1 MLTIKDSFPDLVI
14 PAYFKVKEST
24 GEWRIIHADYES
36 AVDSLLNGGYNT
48 ANVKRVQGR
57 GDYPVANVKSSD
69 GKEAEVIVR
78 SYRRG
83 GLAGLVLP
91 DIFNDA
97 RRPLN
102 ELVLTEKG
110 RANGVLLPEILGL
123 QIKWILPFFYRAKIV
138 VKKIPDT
145 ITLEETLFSLD
156 KKGLNRKE
164 LYRQKAN
171 LIASLV
177 KAIRQLHNAGIN
189 HRDLNIRNILIKRTG
204 LDFAAYIIDLDKSE
218 HETGKTGL
226 ALDKRI
232 DNLIRLNRSLEKM
245 LFKAGLF
252 LRGVISQSDRLRLLE
267 SYFQGEGLTRVQKKE
282 IISKCLK
289 QAGLHKWWWKLI
301 YPRFFV

>member
-1 MLTIKDSFPDLVI
+1 MLTIKDSLPDLVI
-14 PAYFKVKEST
+14 PAYFKVKESV

-48 ANVKRVQGR
+48 ANVERVQGR
-57 GDYPVANVKSSD
+57 GDYPVANVKASD

-78 SYRRG
+78 VYRRG

-97 RRPLN
+97 RRPLA

-110 RANGVLLPEILGL
+110 RTEGVPLPEILGL
-123 QIKWILPFFYRAKIV
+123 QIKWVLPFFYRAKIV
-138 VKKIPDT
+138 VKRIPDT
-145 ITLEETLFSLD
+145 VTLEETLFSLD

-171 LIASLV
+171 LISSLV
-177 KAIRQLHNAGIN
+177 KALRQLHNAGIN

-204 LDFAAYIIDLDKSE
+204 LDFAAYIIDLDKSAYE
-218 HETGKTGL
+218 SDAKGL

-232 DNLIRLNRSLEKM
+232 NNLIRLNRSLDKM
-245 LFKAGLF
+245 LFKSGSF
-252 LRGVISQSDRLRLLE
+252 LKGIISHTDRLRLFELY
-267 SYFQGEGLTRVQKKE
+267 SRGEGLTQIQKQV
-282 IISKCLK
+282 IINKCL
-289 QAGLHKWWWKLI
+289 QQTGLHKWWWKLI
-301 YPRFFV
+301 YPAHK